1 MKPVLN
7 ILLSIAAALPL
18 FAAPARA
25 DTLLPAGSDESVWLL
40 RRGAGDAYDG
50 VRRGAGGKW
59 EWVWQGSKGLPVAAV
74 ATGSRLHLLLA
85 DNAYLMVDATG
96 QQTVGPRAHNWPGG
110 GALSACDVGS
120 LTTNA
125 GGAIVAIVPK
135 LVTATPDTAPDA
147 GSGRPGLGVYLSGP
161 AEWKHLTDLP
171 NVPVDADTRVSAA
184 VSGGALYVCIS
195 SGPGENRL
203 VAWKARR
210 WKDVPLPALL
220 ADGHVLGLVPGRGK
234 SLTAVCAVDA
244 DEPGERHIILA
255 AMDAGGEGF
264 STPAQPVLRDG
275 KAVPWPEKAHVLVTR
290 LGDGVAMLW
299 HDEAVLKFALVA
311 STGNLISIEDVT
323 VLDNVPV
330 QGQGQEIIHYFTIG
344 VVAALVLSMLI
355 LRPKNAPRV
364 FQLPPA
370 VAPGNLGRRLLA
382 GLMDLV
388 PFFLLSAAVFP
399 LPPLAFGDIGDTDK
413 FLDRMAELMA
423 MESYA
428 YSVVLAMATYVIY
441 CVAMEY
447 RFGATLGKR
456 AMKLR
461 VVGNGAAPA
470 GLREVVL
477 RNLVKVIELMSL
489 PLLLLVPLITRNRQR
504 LGDLFAQTA
513 VVDATARPPAEPED
527 DPRDDPPPL
536 PDETDPKA

>member
-1 MKPVLN
+1 MRSVAKLG
-7 ILLSIAAALPL
+7 ILAAAVAMLAPG
-18 FAAPARA
+18 AAARA
-25 DTLLPAGSDESVWLL
+25 DELLLSGSDEGVWLV
-40 RRGAGDAYDG
+40 RRGAGDAYDA

-59 EWVWQGSKGLPVAAV
+59 EWIRHEAQGLPVAAV
-74 ATGSRLHLLLA
+74 AIGPRLHMLLA
-85 DNAYLMVDATG
+85 SNAYLIVDATG
-96 QQTVGPRAHNWPGG
+96 QQTVGPRAHDWPEG
-110 GALSACDVGS
+110 GALTACDAGS
-120 LTTNA
+120 LTADA
-125 GGAIVAIVPK
+125 GGFVVAIMPR
-135 LVTATPDTAPDA
+135 LVAPSPDTSPDT

-203 VAWKARR
+203 ATWKAQR
-210 WKDVPLPALL
+210 WKDVPLPAVL
-220 ADGHVLGLVPGRGK
+220 ADARVLGLVPVRGK
-234 SLTAVCAVDA
+234 SLTAVCAVDT
-244 DEPGERHIILA
+244 DDPGKLRMLLA

-275 KAVPWPEKAHVLVTR
+275 KAVPWPEKADVLVTR

-299 HDEAVLKFALVA
+299 SDEAVLKFALVA

-323 VLDNVPV
+323 VLNSVPV
-330 QGQGQEIIHYFTIG
+330 QGRGQEIIHYFTIG

-355 LRPKNAPRV
+355 LRPRSAPRM

-382 GLMDLV
+382 GLIDLV
-388 PFFLLSAAVFP
+388 PFSLLSTAVFS
-399 LPPLAFGDIGDTDK
+399 PPFAAFGDVNDPDK
-413 FLDRMAELMA
+413 LLDMTAELMS

-428 YSVVLAMATYVIY
+428 YTVVLAMVTYVIY

-461 VVGNGAAPA
+461 VVGNGAAQA

-489 PLLLLVPLITRNRQR
+489 PLLLLVPLINRNRQR

-513 VVDATARPPAEPED
+513 VVDATSPPSAPED
-527 DPRDDPPPL
+527 DPQDDASPF